1 MHKFLKII
9 ISLSLFF
16 ILFFPLKSEE
26 ITENSSV
33 IKKVEEL
40 GEFAEPKKYPIGM
53 QKLFLAGCNGFEC
66 TADNLAKEMIALFNR
81 KGVYLEKYPGTQLHA
96 MAMFEVFYQKKI
108 KDNEDKIKAFIE
120 SNKGKQKNGKDMKSL
135 IKLNEARK
143 TMRSSLGMDLQ
154 LSTEKAIENYWI
166 LGDFLNQGETK
177 KNKIEKEIK
186 KRKKIVKE
194 YRSIVSKLTTS
205 IKKEK
210 EKKFYDKL
218 VYKKFNLELNLKKD
232 PYTKFNND
240 ILKLRKKIDSLPE
253 GKKTLVK
260 NFDKAMEEI
269 NNLTDYI
276 TENIQ
281 NEALKI
287 KGLSLLKTKLAFV
300 ENKLSKE
307 YSNDLSKVD
316 INKISKNASAVMREV
331 TQNIKDKKVRDNN
344 KLIADMSKLNKQG
357 FNVFKLNRN
366 LKQIGF
372 ETIKFENILKFVNDD
387 KSINETSNN
396 SSELLQNRVDF
407 ITRSMSK
414 LGYKNNEIKKE
425 IEVIK
430 SMGVNSELSQ
440 NILTARQM
448 IVSGASDK
456 EIQDEINSWSNINIP
471 NLQNDAYLTALN
483 ARSQGILAKNI
494 KNKIQLI
501 NAVETY
507 RQVDKL
513 LTQVEEQVEKANI
526 PTIVPSDND
535 LEQNALLFA
544 QVGGSGYA
552 NNFFS
557 GDGKDMF
564 YDKFLNE
571 QKNKQ
576 IEIFQ
581 KKFAVADIYREI
593 NTPLT
598 VVSVIVSPSPMS
610 VLKLAK
616 IAKEQADEKKARVLA
631 AASFGTGEDELGAG
645 DYVDPRIFERTM
657 KVLNSIQVKEI
668 ESKNLAKKLN
678 YSINLISLEVP
689 TEEIAEQSDAV
700 INKVLKENRR
710 VIDDIPKD
718 ICVAEDCIV
727 LEPLPPGRPLP
738 INPIMPI
745 DIFIKKAEK
754 INKVELIKDFQTM
767 IQDKN
772 ISNIEISNR
781 TLSNN
786 KVIDMQLYLEEL
798 GIADAAEKV
807 SKAYAEVGL
816 SKFGMPS
823 MNAIMDP
830 SFDIA
835 AHLDAMDTVAS
846 EAGLQADIASASQA
860 AADLQ
865 DAINDASGQISEE
878 LAQANAEAQ
887 QALADAQKALDESR
901 KDPNRDRSG
910 ESCSSGGGTC

>member
-1 MHKFLKII
+1 
-9 ISLSLFF
+9 
-16 ILFFPLKSEE
+16 
-26 ITENSSV
+26 
-33 IKKVEEL
+33 
-40 GEFAEPKKYPIGM
+40 
-53 QKLFLAGCNGFEC
+53 
-66 TADNLAKEMIALFNR
+66 
-81 KGVYLEKYPGTQLHA
+81 
-96 MAMFEVFYQKKI
+96 
-108 KDNEDKIKAFIE
+108 
-120 SNKGKQKNGKDMKSL
+120 
-135 IKLNEARK
+135 
-143 TMRSSLGMDLQ
+143 
-154 LSTEKAIENYWI
+154 
-166 LGDFLNQGETK
+166 
-177 KNKIEKEIK
+177 
-186 KRKKIVKE
+186 
-194 YRSIVSKLTTS
+194 
-205 IKKEK
+205 
-210 EKKFYDKL
+210 
-218 VYKKFNLELNLKKD
+218 
-232 PYTKFNND
+232 
-240 ILKLRKKIDSLPE
+240 
-253 GKKTLVK
+253 
-260 NFDKAMEEI
+260 
-269 NNLTDYI
+269 
-276 TENIQ
+276 
-281 NEALKI
+281 
-287 KGLSLLKTKLAFV
+287 
-300 ENKLSKE
+300 
-307 YSNDLSKVD
+307 
-316 INKISKNASAVMREV
+316 
-331 TQNIKDKKVRDNN
+331 
-344 KLIADMSKLNKQG
+344 
-357 FNVFKLNRN
+357 
-366 LKQIGF
+366 
-372 ETIKFENILKFVNDD
+372 
-387 KSINETSNN
+387 
-396 SSELLQNRVDF
+396 
-407 ITRSMSK
+407 MSK

-430 SMGVNSELSQ
+430 STGVNSELSQ

-456 EIQDEINSWSNINIP
+456 EIKDEINSWSSINIP

-494 KNKIQLI
+494 KNRIQLI

-513 LTQVEEQVEKANI
+513 LAQVEEQVEKSNI

-544 QVGGSGYA
+544 QVGGSEYS
-552 NNFFS
+552 NNFFF
-557 GDGKDMF
+557 GDSKDMF
-564 YDKFLNE
+564 YDKFLDE

-598 VVSVIVSPSPMS
+598 VVSVIVSPSPIS

-631 AASFGTGEDELGAG
+631 ATSFGTGEDELGAG

-689 TEEIAEQSDAV
+689 TEEIAEQSDEL
-700 INKVLKENRR
+700 LKENRR

-816 SKFGMPS
+816 SKVGMPS
-823 MNAIMDP
+823 INAIMDP
-830 SFDIA
+830 SFNIA
-835 AHLDAMDTVAS
+835 AHLEAMDTVAS

>member
-1 MHKFLKII
+1 MHKFLKTII
-9 ISLSLFF
+9 FLNLFF

-26 ITENSSV
+26 ITESSSV

-40 GEFAEPKKYPIGM
+40 GEFVEPKKYPIGM

-120 SNKGKQKNGKDMKSL
+120 TAEGKKKNGKDMKSL

-154 LSTEKAIENYWI
+154 LSTEKAIENYWT
-166 LGDFLNQGETK
+166 LGDFLNQGEIQ

-194 YRSIVSKLTTS
+194 YRSIVSKLSTS

-218 VYKKFNLELNLKKD
+218 EDKKLNLELSLKKN

-240 ILKLRKKIDSLPE
+240 ILKLRKKIDTLPE

-260 NFDKAMEEI
+260 NFDKAMKEI
-269 NNLTDYI
+269 NNLTDYVI
-276 TENIQ
+276 ENIQ
-281 NEALKI
+281 NESLKI
-287 KGLSLLKTKLAFV
+287 KGLSLLKTKLAYID
-300 ENKLSKE
+300 NKLSKE

-316 INKISKNASAVMREV
+316 INKISTNASTVMREV
-331 TQNIKDKKVRDNN
+331 TQNIKNKKERDNN
-344 KLIADMSKLNKQG
+344 KLITDMSKLNKQG

-366 LKQIGF
+366 LKQMGF
-372 ETIKFENILKFVNDD
+372 ETVKFENILKFVNDD
-387 KSINETSNN
+387 ESINETSNN
-396 SSELLQNRVDF
+396 SSKLLQNRVDF

-430 SMGVNSELSQ
+430 STGVNSELSQ

-456 EIQDEINSWSNINIP
+456 EIKDEINSWSSINIP

-494 KNKIQLI
+494 KNRIQLI

-513 LTQVEEQVEKANI
+513 LAQVEEQVEKSNI
-526 PTIVPSDND
+526 PTTVPSDND

-544 QVGGSGYA
+544 QVGGSEYS
-552 NNFFS
+552 NNFFF
-557 GDGKDMF
+557 GDSKDMF
-564 YDKFLNE
+564 YDKFLDE

-598 VVSVIVSPSPMS
+598 VVSVIVSPSPIS

-631 AASFGTGEDELGAG
+631 ATSFGTGEDELGAG

-689 TEEIAEQSDAV
+689 TEEIAEQSDEL
-700 INKVLKENRR
+700 LKENRR

-816 SKFGMPS
+816 SKVGMPS
-823 MNAIMDP
+823 INAIMDP
-830 SFDIA
+830 SFNIA
-835 AHLDAMDTVAS
+835 AHLEAMDTVAS